1 MAGKFDFLIDLA
13 QKAQQQAADR
23 MQAAQVQLAAQEERL
38 AQVDAFI
45 ADYQGRLVDA
55 GRGGMGVER
64 YLDFRAFL
72 GKLTD
77 ARQTQEREV
86 DRARQRFVLEREAW
100 LAQRRKLKAYQTL
113 AEREAARGQLA
124 QRRREQKLVDEFATR
139 NFLRPGAS

>member
-23 MQAAQVQLAAQEERL
+23 MQAAQAQLAAQEERL

-86 DRARQRFVLEREAW
+86 DRARQRYVLEREAW

-113 AEREAARGQLA
+113 AEREAARAQLVE
-124 QRRREQKLVDEFATR
+124 RRREQKLVDEFAAR
-139 NFLRPGAS
+139 NFRRPGTS

>member
-1 MAGKFDFLIDLA
+1 MIDLA

-23 MQAAQVQLAAQEERL
+23 MQAAQAQLAAQEERL

-86 DRARQRFVLEREAW
+86 DRARQRYVLEREAW

-113 AEREAARGQLA
+113 AEREAARAQLVE
-124 QRRREQKLVDEFATR
+124 RRREQKLVDEFAAR
-139 NFLRPGAS
+139 NSRRPGTS